1 MTEIERGKPRPAN
14 DCYRI
19 LVLDDDRQQME
30 KIKAACLLVGQEVVP
45 VSTISEGMHFLTTKD
60 HVDVVVTEAYLEDE
74 SVFEFLKALKAIP
87 DHQDVPVMVLAV
99 DPGQIGQFCSQM
111 MQQTFKV
118 FGAHKFLVM
127 AEFDL
132 EHLMREIAALLPE
145 DKIPKKEEA
154 DQRESE
160 LRR

>member
-1 MTEIERGKPRPAN
+1 MNELERGQPRPQN

-30 KIKAACLLVGQEVVP
+30 KLKAACLLVGQEVVP
-45 VSTISEGMHFLTTKD
+45 VSTIKEGMHFLTTKD
-60 HVDVVVTEAYLEDE
+60 HVDVVVSEAFLEDE
-74 SVFEFLKALKAIP
+74 SVFEFLKTLKAMP

-111 MQQTFKV
+111 MAQTFKV

-132 EHLMREIAALLPE
+132 EHLMREIAALLPK
-145 DKIPKKEEA
+145 DKVPKKDETD
-154 DQRESE
+154 DQSE
-160 LRR
+160 TSR